1 MRTAWDITKLAVR
14 WALLGVVVVS
24 AIYLLIH
31 ILGIQP
37 PKEFTIATG
46 REGGA
51 YFAFAEQ
58 YKMRLAEEGYT
69 LHIRPT
75 AGSHETLALLLAGE
89 VDAGFVQSTAY
100 TAYESGELAG
110 LSTLASLY
118 YEPLWIFYREDL
130 SQPPTD
136 MSELRGLRIGVG
148 EQGSGTYTAS
158 TFLFL
163 QNGVDVKNTTFV
175 VGPSAEAATQLEVGE
190 LDAMA
195 IVVGAESPLLQDLLT
210 RPDLELLAIK
220 RADAYTSRFK
230 YIFTAVLY
238 EGVIDLE
245 KDIPAE
251 DKQLVAARATL
262 VANAGLHPDL
272 ARLLLII
279 ATEIHSK
286 GGILEQ
292 AGEFPA
298 PVLAGIPMNPDAVRY
313 MENGPTGLER
323 VLPLW
328 MASRLE
334 RIIFLLL
341 PVALIAY
348 PLFRGTPLA
357 LGFLN
362 RYRLKRRYLYLRELD
377 QKADTFSSQELDE
390 AIARLQAF
398 EQYIS
403 TRVNVPTSLLDDY
416 YQLRLHTTFALER
429 LNTLK
434 QAMED
439 ETQTQT

>member
-1 MRTAWDITKLAVR
+1 MRTAWDIIRLLLR
-14 WALLGVVVVS
+14 WALLGVVVACV
-24 AIYLLIH
+24 IYLLVN
-31 ILGIQP
+31 ILGVRP

-51 YFAFAEQ
+51 YYAFAEQ
-58 YKMRLAEEGYT
+58 YRERLAEEGYT

-75 AGSHETLALLLAGE
+75 AGSHETIALLHAGE

-100 TAYESGELAG
+100 TAHESGELAG

-118 YEPLWIFYREDL
+118 YEPLWIFYRGDL
-130 SQPPTD
+130 PQPPTR
-136 MSELRGLRIGVG
+136 MAELRGLRITVG
-148 EQGSGTYTAS
+148 EIGSGTYTAS
-158 TFLFL
+158 LFLFA
-163 QNGVDVKNTTFV
+163 QNGVNEGNTELV
-175 VGPSAEAATQLEVGE
+175 VGPSAEEARQLEDGG
-190 LDAMA
+190 LDAMT
-195 IVVGAESPLLQDLLT
+195 IVVGAESPLLQELLS
-210 RPDLELLAIK
+210 RPDLQLMPIK
-220 RADAYTSRFK
+220 HADAYTSRYKDIFK
-230 YIFTAVLY
+230 VVLPM
-238 EGVIDLE
+238 GVIDLE
-245 KDIPAE
+245 KNIPAE
-251 DKQLVAARATL
+251 DKQLLAATATL
-262 VANAGLHPDL
+262 VASDGLHPDL

-279 ATEIHSK
+279 ATEVHSK
-286 GGILEQ
+286 GGILER

-298 PVLAGIPMNPDAVRY
+298 PVLAGIPMSPDAVRY
-313 MENGPTGLER
+313 LKNGPTGLER

-334 RIIFLLL
+334 RILFLLL

-348 PLFRGTPLA
+348 PLFRGTPYA

-377 QKADTFSSQELDE
+377 QRADSFSSQELDE
-390 AIARLQAF
+390 AIAQLQAF

-429 LNTLK
+429 LSALK
-434 QAMED
+434 QAAED
-439 ETQTQT
+439 EQQT